1 MANDRKYLS
10 AEEEAK
16 LLKPIDEYIGKIQ
29 KKIDALRVDGSDKV
43 QALKTHIA
51 LTKEDKN
58 YTKEEQA
65 EIIRQD
71 QEELVK
77 AKAVEAANKEE
88 VSRLIKDAEAYLAAH
103 FNKDYYEKVAESCKA
118 QKEEENAEYEKVRG
132 QLKAEHER
140 TLSKLTD
147 KQEIKD
153 EKYVYKN
160 RLYDAQMMHESR
172 LQEIKDRKHEA
183 FVHKYHLIDLL
194 RMSKFTF
201 TQKKAQSF
209 ENYRYT
215 FNT

>member
-77 AKAVEAANKEE
+77 AKKTEAANKEE
-88 VSRLIKDAEAYLAAH
+88 VSRLIKDA
-103 FNKDYYEKVAESCKA
+103 
-118 QKEEENAEYEKVRG
+118 
-132 QLKAEHER
+132 
-140 TLSKLTD
+140 
-147 KQEIKD
+147 
-153 EKYVYKN
+153 
-160 RLYDAQMMHESR
+160 RLILLPILIRIITKR
-172 LQEIKDRKHEA
+172 LQKAVKPKRKRKMRNMRRFA
-183 FVHKYHLIDLL
+183 DSL
-194 RMSKFTF
+194 RQSMSVRFPD
-201 TQKKAQSF
+201 
-209 ENYRYT
+209 
-215 FNT
+215 

>member
-77 AKAVEAANKEE
+77 AKAVEAANKEDC
-88 VSRLIKDAEAYLAAH
+88 L
-103 FNKDYYEKVAESCKA
+103 
-118 QKEEENAEYEKVRG
+118 
-132 QLKAEHER
+132 
-140 TLSKLTD
+140 
-147 KQEIKD
+147 
-153 EKYVYKN
+153 
-160 RLYDAQMMHESR
+160 LYTSPSPRD
-172 LQEIKDRKHEA
+172 
-183 FVHKYHLIDLL
+183 
-194 RMSKFTF
+194 
-201 TQKKAQSF
+201 
-209 ENYRYT
+209 
-215 FNT
+215 

>member
-1 MANDRKYLS
+1 MANDRKYPS

-29 KKIDALRVDGSDKV
+29 KEIDALRVDGSDKV

-88 VSRLIKDAEAYLAAH
+88 VSRLIK
-103 FNKDYYEKVAESCKA
+103 
-118 QKEEENAEYEKVRG
+118 
-132 QLKAEHER
+132 
-140 TLSKLTD
+140 
-147 KQEIKD
+147 
-153 EKYVYKN
+153 EKY
-160 RLYDAQMMHESR
+160 SSP
-172 LQEIKDRKHEA
+172 
-183 FVHKYHLIDLL
+183 F
-194 RMSKFTF
+194 
-201 TQKKAQSF
+201 
-209 ENYRYT
+209 
-215 FNT
+215 